1 LTKIRLLPS
10 SLIRLFRQFSPLAAC
25 SGLLPLVV
33 RDLLQDLMFKAGPLF
48 LTRRRNDATLQGQGP
63 IFRIFVASSR
73 RRVKPAFDYQ
83 SFGFPREN
91 VFQATA

>member
-1 LTKIRLLPS
+1 MIHDPKPET
-10 SLIRLFRQFSPLAAC
+10 
-25 SGLLPLVV
+25 
-33 RDLLQDLMFKAGPLF
+33 LF

>member
-1 LTKIRLLPS
+1 MDPLSRHSPPAGRLQRP
-10 SLIRLFRQFSPLAAC
+10 FA
-25 SGLLPLVV
+25 VV
-33 RDLLQDLMFKAGPLF
+33 VWDLLQDLMFKAGPLF